1 MKKHRTSRR
10 SVLCPLAVML
20 ILITLAGCT
29 IRPRPGPDSSSA
41 RSPASTVP
49 PAESTAPA
57 TAPSTPYDMDL
68 LRVQEQIQQSGCVA
82 GVAYLG
88 FLDGSLPLSEVAVYL
103 EASGLIETHPLL
115 LTDSLFVTP
124 GYELYVI
131 VPATAAGTITVH
143 PAGLNDRGEYTYDTN
158 QTLYEGP
165 PGEPVVLR
173 CNYSDIFSN
182 VVITATDGGGAI
194 QFSPSL
200 SLEDGSVNL
209 VPGLYDF
216 TVYEEQPGDDAVEA
230 GDAILRQ
237 IDEVQ
242 TALNRGMQLVY
253 TGDKQLVEGKTCLL
267 YAVGTDRD
275 GQFVREQIY
284 GVSGGYVYAYDALND
299 VWVVLGFG

>member
-10 SVLCPLAVML
+10 SELCPLAVML

-88 FLDGSLPLSEVAVYL
+88 FLDGILPLSEVAVYL

-124 GYELYVI
+124 G
-131 VPATAAGTITVH
+131 
-143 PAGLNDRGEYTYDTN
+143 
-158 QTLYEGP
+158 
-165 PGEPVVLR
+165 
-173 CNYSDIFSN
+173 
-182 VVITATDGGGAI
+182 
-194 QFSPSL
+194 
-200 SLEDGSVNL
+200 
-209 VPGLYDF
+209 
-216 TVYEEQPGDDAVEA
+216 
-230 GDAILRQ
+230 
-237 IDEVQ
+237 
-242 TALNRGMQLVY
+242 
-253 TGDKQLVEGKTCLL
+253 
-267 YAVGTDRD
+267 
-275 GQFVREQIY
+275 
-284 GVSGGYVYAYDALND
+284 
-299 VWVVLGFG
+299 